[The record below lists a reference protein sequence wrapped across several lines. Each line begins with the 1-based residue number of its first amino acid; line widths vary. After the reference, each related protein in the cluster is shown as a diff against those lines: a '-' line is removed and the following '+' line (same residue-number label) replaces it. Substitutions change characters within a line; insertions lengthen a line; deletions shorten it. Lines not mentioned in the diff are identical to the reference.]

1 VPSVVTC
8 DGSQWGTIGEAW
20 VPTMSGPTIWPV
32 TDMRSWGG
40 RLIVSGQ
47 FSLVADQ
54 DHWSSLLG
62 IAAWDGSHWSA
73 LGGGLNG
80 HYIWTTGYQG
90 DLVAIGEGVS
100 VRGKSIAR
108 VARWNGL
115 AWSGFGTGAPDY
127 CQSGQEFHGDLYIG
141 SYLGGPSL
149 YRWNGTVW
157 STVPALDGAYLY
169 ALATTADSLVIGG
182 DAFTV
187 SGSTN
192 VAFWDGTNLQPAGTG
207 VNAAVLATINWN
219 GRLVIGGPFTASGA
233 TPLSGVAIWDGAQWQ
248 PMGTRAIEV
257 ESLRVIDGELFATG
271 DFLMPDNSVGPT
283 VAHWAGGDWR
293 VLGSAGG
300 DYPFDAYDGYLY
312 QAGAGAV
319 HGHPS
324 HDLSRVPLSAVLDA
338 PPPKNT
344 ARIALSVSPNP
355 THGNAGLSF
364 TLPSAGHA
372 RVAVL
377 DLAGRRV
384 ATLADGVFEA
394 GPHRAEWATP
404 GAPGVY
410 MALLETNT
418 GRASRRFVVLER

>member
-1 VPSVVTC
+1 VPSVVTY

-54 DHWSSLLG
+54 DHWSSILG

-90 DLVAIGEGVS
+90 DLVAIGEGLS
-100 VRGKSIAR
+100 VRGTSIAR

-149 YRWNGTVW
+149 YRWNGAAW

-192 VAFWDGTNLQPAGTG
+192 VAFWDGTTCSP
-207 VNAAVLATINWN
+207 
-219 GRLVIGGPFTASGA
+219 
-233 TPLSGVAIWDGAQWQ
+233 
-248 PMGTRAIEV
+248 
-257 ESLRVIDGELFATG
+257 
-271 DFLMPDNSVGPT
+271 
-283 VAHWAGGDWR
+283 
-293 VLGSAGG
+293 
-300 DYPFDAYDGYLY
+300 
-312 QAGAGAV
+312 
-319 HGHPS
+319 
-324 HDLSRVPLSAVLDA
+324 RVPA
-338 PPPKNT
+338 
-344 ARIALSVSPNP
+344 
-355 THGNAGLSF
+355 
-364 TLPSAGHA
+364 
-372 RVAVL
+372 
-377 DLAGRRV
+377 
-384 ATLADGVFEA
+384 
-394 GPHRAEWATP
+394 
-404 GAPGVY
+404 
-410 MALLETNT
+410 
-418 GRASRRFVVLER
+418 